1 MGTHRDRLRVEAGQD
16 DEEWKLVK
24 MTSTPRQIF
33 TMDLLLEL
41 VRRMHQGSEGGP
53 GGGEDK

>member
-1 MGTHRDRLRVEAGQD
+1 MHRDSLRVEAGQD
-16 DEEWKLVK
+16 DEEWKLGK